1 MLALRPLRGLVVID
15 EIQKRPDLF
24 PTLRVLVDEPRVS
37 RRFLVLGSASPELLQ
52 QTSETLAGRIA
63 YHELDGFSVE
73 EAGSATWERLWA
85 RGGFPRSFL
94 ARSFGVAHTT
104 VQRHLDVLSE
114 TLMVRQLPSWHEN
127 VGKRQVKAPKGTP
140 PECCVRPPRSLSW
153 FSDDVGISR
162 SRAGVR
168 DGGLEVLRR
177 VPTGREGLS
186 WSSADVGWPWRRRRT
201 KPRSAGWRG
210 TRALCAQD
218 PCQRLWRG
226 AVSPVR

>member
-127 VGKRQVKAPKGTP
+127 VGKRQVKAPK
-140 PECCVRPPRSLSW
+140 V
-153 FSDDVGISR
+153 F
-162 SRAGVR
+162 VR
-168 DGGLEVLRR
+168 DRGRLRPVGGRGPRAAGGEMSQVIEDALDGVGVSDEPDDAHGACAARADELVGGKVRR
-177 VPTGREGLS
+177 WGSP
-186 WSSADVGWPWRRRRT
+186 SADQ
-201 KPRSAGWRG
+201 RSAGSRHPW
-210 TRALCAQD
+210 
-218 PCQRLWRG
+218 
-226 AVSPVR
+226 S